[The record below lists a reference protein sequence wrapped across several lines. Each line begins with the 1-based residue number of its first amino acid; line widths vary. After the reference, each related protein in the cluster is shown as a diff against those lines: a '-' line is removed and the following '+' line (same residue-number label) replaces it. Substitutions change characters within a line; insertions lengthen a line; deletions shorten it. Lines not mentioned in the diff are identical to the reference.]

1 MGTTTDFL
9 VLGSGIAGLSLTIK
23 SADFCMEFMQR
34 HPTCLYHPDAKSF
47 LINKAVK
54 RQVHCAFS
62 SRGGEIR
69 CACQMM
75 RVWSD
80 PTSGWTARK
89 GTWKGSAGKL
99 MNTTGILSSRGT

>member
-23 SADFCMEFMQR
+23 SADFCMEFMQL

-47 LINKAVK
+47 LVNKAVK

-62 SRGGEIR
+62 SWG
-69 CACQMM
+69 
-75 RVWSD
+75 
-80 PTSGWTARK
+80 
-89 GTWKGSAGKL
+89 
-99 MNTTGILSSRGT
+99 